1 MEKYFKILVIQVLLK
16 NNHLA
21 KSGDVVKG
29 DKFINLQESLDG
41 KYIEECDAPK
51 NEDNVKK
58 LAPAP
63 GFSDAVNLPEMTK
76 TELKAYALENDLN
89 VDLDAKKA
97 DLLAE
102 IQSKIGA

>member
-51 NEDNVKK
+51 DGENAEGLV
-58 LAPAP
+58 PTP

-76 TELKAYALENDLN
+76 TDLKAYAIENDLD

-102 IQSKIGA
+102 IQSKIEA